1 MNSDLEYESK
11 YLKYKAK
18 YFELLKLYGGTP
30 PKGFHHSYKEQKS
43 IDNRPIIE
51 KVLTINDPYCKGVQS
66 GDVDD
71 CISLLY
77 LAQEFKSNL
86 NILIIDSRLR
96 RATADYNFLETFIK
110 ETYGSKF
117 YYDEEFSPA
126 VFDKLEFDTC
136 FICAQLP
143 QNVFD
148 YFKTYKF
155 SDRKFYL
162 QGGYYGYNANYG
174 NTYHKYNEWSNK
186 PIEIESED
194 TNQSYP
200 ISEICPYYKENT
212 MCKNWDLYQV
222 KKIFSV
228 IYGAPFPYGFWFKV
242 SEDDWGGKGNTK
254 DTLNK
259 VIESLGGQKV
269 LDAYKLK
276 FHRKFS
282 QQLIA
287 AYHSYIEKL
296 CNHPARISST
306 QAVKEQKILKLKQIY
321 DNQIIPLAH
330 LLFDDASSVERTLLA
345 ADKTIKP
352 IGNIVKLN
360 IKEGLL
366 KETTKL
372 YDFNMSAF
380 IVDMTNYNK
389 KLKHPKKEEIKR
401 YIDNQRQLK
410 FLNNIKILNKML
422 YQLKKD
428 FNDFRRKILVDTNL
442 DLNKFKDT
450 FKDQIRHISV
460 AEINLD
466 NIFV

>member
-1 MNSDLEYESK
+1 MNIEYKNK
-11 YLKYKAK
+11 YLKYKTK
-18 YFELLKLYGGTP
+18 YLELLKLYGNGR
-30 PKGFHHSYKEQKS
+30 
-43 IDNRPIIE
+43 NREMGLVPQI
-51 KVLTINDPYCKGVQS
+51 LTINDPYCKGVQS

-200 ISEICPYYKENT
+200 ISMIDPYYKENT

-269 LDAYKLK
+269 LDDY
-276 FHRKFS
+276 
-282 QQLIA
+282 I
-287 AYHSYIEKL
+287 IEK
-296 CNHPARISST
+296 
-306 QAVKEQKILKLKQIY
+306 Y
-321 DNQIIPLAH
+321 
-330 LLFDDASSVERTLLA
+330 
-345 ADKTIKP
+345 
-352 IGNIVKLN
+352 
-360 IKEGLL
+360 
-366 KETTKL
+366 
-372 YDFNMSAF
+372 
-380 IVDMTNYNK
+380 
-389 KLKHPKKEEIKR
+389 
-401 YIDNQRQLK
+401 
-410 FLNNIKILNKML
+410 
-422 YQLKKD
+422 KD
-428 FNDFRRKILVDTNL
+428 
-442 DLNKFKDT
+442 
-450 FKDQIRHISV
+450 
-460 AEINLD
+460 
-466 NIFV
+466 